1 MDLKRLDVKEPEFIE
16 VRNNE
21 LFPFLKNNTVTVPTS
36 TLKKEKSSL
45 TNEEEKADGPTE
57 TSET

>member
-1 MDLKRLDVKEPEFIE
+1 MDLRRLDVKEPEFVE

-36 TLKKEKSSL
+36 SLKKEKTSPI
-45 TNEEEKADGPTE
+45 NEEEKADGP
-57 TSET
+57 SEINAT

>member
-1 MDLKRLDVKEPEFIE
+1 MDLKRLDVKEPEFVE

-36 TLKKEKSSL
+36 SLKKEKTAPIS
-45 TNEEEKADGPTE
+45 EEEKADGPSEINE
-57 TSET
+57 T